1 MSSYCLS
8 IHGDKPLP
16 LFLIVLPVFSF
27 LPPMDFTF
35 QFSSGCLGKSLQSP
49 AREEKLNHI
58 DYWSG
63 VKECLDCDPAG
74 KAAQH

>member
-1 MSSYCLS
+1 MSSYCRG
-8 IHGDKPLP
+8 IQGDKLLP

-35 QFSSGCLGKSLQSP
+35 QFSSGCLGKSLQIP
-49 AREEKLNHI
+49 AREEKLKLI

-63 VKECLDCDPAG
+63 VKECLDCDLGG
-74 KAAQH
+74 KAAQP